1 MVSIAVY
8 GLVVVFGGL
17 AVGIAYAIYK
27 KREEKRQR
35 QAEREE
41 SGLA

>member
-1 MVSIAVY
+1 VSIMV
-8 GLVVVFGGL
+8 GSIVLMFGGIV
-17 AVGIAYAIYK
+17 AGIAYAIYR
-27 KREEKRQR
+27 KRVEKRQR